1 MNIVKVSCNLGGK
14 EYSLE
19 TGRFAKLADGAV
31 MVQYGETMV
40 LVTVCAS
47 PDIRPDVDFLP
58 LTVEYREKSSAA
70 GKIPGSFFRR
80 EGRPTEKEIL
90 SARLIDRPIRPM
102 FPEGWRADT
111 QVVATVFSADDK
123 NEPNS
128 LGMVGASA
136 ALLLSDIPFDGPV
149 SEVHVGRINRTF
161 IVNPTY
167 QELEVSDMEIT
178 VAGTDDSIVMVE
190 GMAHEISEEDFVAAL
205 AFAHEN
211 IRILNQLQKE
221 LLKQAGGGKRPHRP
235 LHAVPCPPE
244 LEQFIRA
251 RVTEPINRMIHS
263 SSSKELR
270 SEFRKKTPR

>member
-1 MNIVKVSCNLGGK
+1 MGIVKVSCQLGGR
-14 EYSLE
+14 EYSIE
-19 TGRFAKLADGAV
+19 TGRFAKLADGSV

-47 PDIRPDVDFLP
+47 PDVRPDVDFLP

-149 SEVHVGRINRTF
+149 SEVHVGRINGTF
-161 IVNPTY
+161 VINPTY

-190 GMAHEISEEDFVAAL
+190 EW
-205 AFAHEN
+205 
-211 IRILNQLQKE
+211 
-221 LLKQAGGGKRPHRP
+221 
-235 LHAVPCPPE
+235 
-244 LEQFIRA
+244 
-251 RVTEPINRMIHS
+251 
-263 SSSKELR
+263 
-270 SEFRKKTPR
+270 

>member
-111 QVVATVFSADDK
+111 QVVATVFQR
-123 NEPNS
+123 
-128 LGMVGASA
+128 MT
-136 ALLLSDIPFDGPV
+136 
-149 SEVHVGRINRTF
+149 RM
-161 IVNPTY
+161 NPT
-167 QELEVSDMEIT
+167 
-178 VAGTDDSIVMVE
+178 
-190 GMAHEISEEDFVAAL
+190 
-205 AFAHEN
+205 
-211 IRILNQLQKE
+211 R
-221 LLKQAGGGKRPHRP
+221 
-235 LHAVPCPPE
+235 
-244 LEQFIRA
+244 
-251 RVTEPINRMIHS
+251 
-263 SSSKELR
+263 
-270 SEFRKKTPR
+270 